1 MNKSFFLLTAIIALI
16 LQSCRPVQYVFLGTR
31 NAKVK
36 SEKQLLK
43 YATRKGLQTDNN
55 FSLRDS
61 LTFEKYL
68 YTVLSGKSSMAVVYD
83 REGKMLYRYDTTGCP
98 GPYMQYL
105 RSICENKQEAQ
116 ADSLFT
122 DRMKD
127 LVPFSTTENK
137 VVNAGDYDYTIV
149 LYWARFLGMMNKKHA
164 KNYEQILQQNHG
176 CKIQYIKVSLDPRD
190 FWNMRE

>member
-1 MNKSFFLLTAIIALI
+1 MYKSFFLLTAILTLF
-16 LQSCRPVQYVFLGTR
+16 LQSCRPVQSVFLGIR
-31 NAKVK
+31 DPKVK

-61 LTFEKYL
+61 LTFGKYF
-68 YTVLSGKSSMAVVYD
+68 YTVMSGKSSMAIVYD

-98 GPYMQYL
+98 GPYMLYL
-105 RSICENKQEAQ
+105 QSICLNKQDTQ

-122 DRMKD
+122 DRMND
-127 LVPFSTTENK
+127 LVPFSATSNK
-137 VVNAGDYDYTIV
+137 VINVGDYDYTIV
-149 LYWARFLGMMNKKHA
+149 LYWARFLGIMNKKHA
-164 KNYEQILQQNHG
+164 RNYEQILHQNHG

-190 FWNMRE
+190 FWNMRQ

>member
-1 MNKSFFLLTAIIALI
+1 MYKSFFLLTAILTLF
-16 LQSCRPVQYVFLGTR
+16 LQSCRPVQSVFLGIR
-31 NAKVK
+31 DPKVK
-36 SEKQLLK
+36 TEKQLLK

-61 LTFEKYL
+61 LTFEKYF
-68 YTVLSGKSSMAVVYD
+68 YTITSGKSSMAVVYD

-98 GPYMQYL
+98 GPYLQYL
-105 RSICENKQEAQ
+105 QSICTNKQETQ

-122 DRMKD
+122 DRMND
-127 LVPFSTTENK
+127 LVPFSATTNK
-137 VVNAGDYDYTIV
+137 VINTGDYDYTIV

-164 KNYEQILQQNHG
+164 RNYEQILQQNHG

-190 FWNMRE
+190 FWKMRK

>member
-1 MNKSFFLLTAIIALI
+1 MKKSIFLLTAILALL
-16 LQSCRPVQYVFLGTR
+16 LQSCRPVQSVFLGIR
-31 NAKVK
+31 DPKVK

-61 LTFEKYL
+61 LTFEKYF
-68 YTVLSGKSSMAVVYD
+68 YTITSGKSSMAVVYD
-83 REGKMLYRYDTTGCP
+83 REGEMLYRYDTTGCP
-98 GPYMQYL
+98 GPYLQYL
-105 RSICENKQEAQ
+105 QSICTNKQETQ

-122 DRMKD
+122 DRMND
-127 LVPFSTTENK
+127 LVPFSATTNK
-137 VVNAGDYDYTIV
+137 VINTGDYDYTIV

-164 KNYEQILQQNHG
+164 RNYEQILQQNHG

-190 FWNMRE
+190 FWKMRK

>member
-1 MNKSFFLLTAIIALI
+1 MYKSFFLLTAILTLF
-16 LQSCRPVQYVFLGTR
+16 LQSCRPVQSVFLGIR
-31 NAKVK
+31 NPKVK
-36 SEKQLLK
+36 TEKQLLK
-43 YATRKGLQTDNN
+43 YASRKGLQTDNN

-61 LTFEKYL
+61 LTLEKYL

-105 RSICENKQEAQ
+105 QSICANKQETQ
-116 ADSLFT
+116 SDSLFT
-122 DRMKD
+122 DRMND
-127 LVPFSTTENK
+127 LVPFSATTNK
-137 VVNAGDYDYTIV
+137 VINTGDYDYTIV

-164 KNYEQILQQNHG
+164 RNYEQILQQNHG

-190 FWNMRE
+190 FWKMRK

>member
-1 MNKSFFLLTAIIALI
+1 MKKSFFLLTAILALF
-16 LQSCRPVQYVFLGTR
+16 LQSCRPVQSVFLGIR
-31 NAKVK
+31 DPKVK
-36 SEKQLLK
+36 TEKQLLK

-61 LTFEKYL
+61 LTFEKYF
-68 YTVLSGKSSMAVVYD
+68 YTITSGKSSMAVVYD

-98 GPYMQYL
+98 GPYLQYL
-105 RSICENKQEAQ
+105 QSICTNKQETQ

-122 DRMKD
+122 DRMND
-127 LVPFSTTENK
+127 LVPFSATTNK
-137 VVNAGDYDYTIV
+137 VINTGDYDYTIV

-164 KNYEQILQQNHG
+164 RNYEQILQQNHG

-190 FWNMRE
+190 FWKMRK